1 MRITQGTFSYLDDL
15 TDEQIAAQVQ
25 YGIDQGWTPQVEYTD
40 DPHPRNVYWEMWGLP
55 MFDLKDAAAVV
66 LEVNHCRGEYQNHY
80 IRVTLYDTARGR
92 QTTGLQ
98 FIVNRPENEPG
109 FRLQRQETHD
119 RVIRYSLESY
129 AADAPHG
136 SRYNGQDPSG
146 S

>member
-25 YGIDQGWTPQVEYTD
+25 YGIDRGWAPQVEFTD
-40 DPHPRNVYWEMWGLP
+40 DPHPRNVYWEMWGMP
-55 MFDLKDAAAVV
+55 MFDLKDASAVMH
-66 LEVNHCRGEYQNHY
+66 EVTRCREAHPNHY
-80 IRVTLYDTARGR
+80 MRVTLYDASRGR
-92 QTTGLQ
+92 QTIALQ
-98 FIVNRPENEPG
+98 FIVNRPEREPG
-109 FRLQRQETHD
+109 FRLDRQEAHD
-119 RVIRYSLESY
+119 RVIRYTLRSY